1 MVSRLGRGGRILAVA
16 LLLAAGAIVL
26 RPNPSSAQLDTCRIT
41 DARASVFTAFNEAGA
56 VVYYGH
62 ALMSTEG
69 CRHGPVTV
77 EATFQPMSGQPQSCT
92 PASSVFIDEAACTY
106 AYGTTIQGT
115 HVLITGTGKATGSD
129 VDASGGAD
137 TFNSSCTLVV
147 STLGR
152 SSCSFPLE

>member
-1 MVSRLGRGGRILAVA
+1 MVGA
-16 LLLAAGAIVL
+16 LLLAAASVVL
-26 RPNPSSAQLDTCRIT
+26 SPNPSVAQLDSCHIT
-41 DARASVFTAFNEAGA
+41 DARASVFTAFNEAGT

-69 CRHGPVTV
+69 CGHGPITI
-77 EATFQPMSGQPQSCT
+77 EATFQPMTGQPQSCT

-115 HVLITGTGKATGSD
+115 HVVITGTGKAAGSE
-129 VDASGGAD
+129 VDGSGGAD
-137 TFNSSCTLVV
+137 TFNSSCTLIV

-152 SSCSFPLE
+152 SSCPFPLE

>member
-1 MVSRLGRGGRILAVA
+1 MAAV
-16 LLLAAGAIVL
+16 LLLVAGAAGL
-26 RPNPSSAQLDTCRIT
+26 RPNVSSAQLDTCRIT

-62 ALMSTEG
+62 ALMSTED
-69 CRHGPVTV
+69 CRHGPITI
-77 EATFQPMSGQPQSCT
+77 EATFRPMSGQPQSCT
-92 PASSVFIDEAACTY
+92 PAPSAFIDEAACTY

-115 HVLITGTGKATGSD
+115 HVLITGTGKAGGAD
-129 VDASGGAD
+129 VDGAGGVD
-137 TFNSSCTLVV
+137 TFNSSCALIV

>member
-1 MVSRLGRGGRILAVA
+1 MVKLGTKGWRVTAAAVVV
-16 LLLAAGAIVL
+16 AAGIFVF
-26 RPNPSSAQLDTCRIT
+26 RPNPSIAQLDTCRIT

-62 ALMSTEG
+62 ALMSTEDCG
-69 CRHGPVTV
+69 HGPVTI
-77 EATFQPMSGQPQSCT
+77 EATFRPVTGQPQSCT
-92 PASSVFIDEAACTY
+92 PAPSAFIDEAACTY

-115 HVLITGTGKATGSD
+115 HVLISGTGKASGGD
-129 VDASGGAD
+129 VDGSGGAD
-137 TFNSSCTLVV
+137 TFNSSCTLIV